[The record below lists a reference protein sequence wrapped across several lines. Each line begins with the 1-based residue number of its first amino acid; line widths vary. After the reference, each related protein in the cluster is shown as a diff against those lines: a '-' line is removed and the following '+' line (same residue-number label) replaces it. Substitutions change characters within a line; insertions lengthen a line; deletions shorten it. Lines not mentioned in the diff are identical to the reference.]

1 MRNATE
7 ATVTTPAPPAR
18 DQNKMLPPDH
28 GPTTWLLL
36 KQVVESVSFL
46 RESILWTTGCVP
58 KDERLAD
65 ALVFRGK
72 RRK

>member
-1 MRNATE
+1 
-7 ATVTTPAPPAR
+7 
-18 DQNKMLPPDH
+18 MLPPDH